1 MASVNIQLLVGI
13 LYLSQSDVMVWAEDS
28 AILNRD
34 ILRLD
39 PEHACY
45 LLDVLGSKRK
55 LVLGRLEIPT
65 LVTLIECVIER
76 SMPLSA
82 EIVRDLDP
90 LKKRAV
96 GAQLPENIK
105 NIVLKTLDC
114 LQDITRLEFTTS
126 DGEFC
131 PDSHVMTESFPA
143 DFPTQLRTCRI
154 CNQAYTAFDEIEMD
168 YRHTGSFHEGG
179 SCPRRS

>member
-1 MASVNIQLLVGI
+1 MASVEIQLLVGG
-13 LYLSQSDVMVWAEDS
+13 LYFSQTNVMVWAEDW

-34 ILRLD
+34 ILLLD

-65 LVTLIECVIER
+65 LVTLIERVMER
-76 SMPLSA
+76 SWPLSA

-90 LKKRAV
+90 LKRRAV
-96 GAQLPENIK
+96 GAQLPGNIK

-114 LQDITRLEFTTS
+114 LQDISRLEFTTS
-126 DGEFC
+126 DGEFH

-168 YRHTGSFHEGG
+168 YGNTGSSHEGV

>member
-1 MASVNIQLLVGI
+1 MASVEIQLLVGG
-13 LYLSQSDVMVWAEDS
+13 LYFSQTNVMVWAEDW

-34 ILRLD
+34 ILLLD
-39 PEHACY
+39 PEDACY
-45 LLDVLGSKRK
+45 LLDVLGSQRK

-65 LVTLIECVIER
+65 LVALIGRVIQR

-96 GAQLPENIK
+96 GAQLPGNIK

-114 LQDITRLEFTTS
+114 LQDITRIEFTMA
-126 DGEFC
+126 GCEFR
-131 PDSHVMTESFPA
+131 PDCYVMTESFPA
-143 DFPTQLRTCRI
+143 DVPTQLRTCRI
-154 CNQAYTAFDEIEMD
+154 CNQAYTAFDQIGMD
-168 YRHTGSFHEGG
+168 CEHTGSFHEGG
-179 SCPRRS
+179 SCP